1 MTDQHDIIF
10 PDILETIKSTL
21 NPASEHYRTAIV
33 TLGHIAFNLPDKYP
47 VQIKNIVSRK
57 IVKELLV
64 KESSEGREYVEGDW
78 CPESEL
84 PMETRCKV
92 EGLKTM
98 ARWLLGLKRDELSAQ
113 KTFRMLNA
121 FILHKGDLLQVRVVF
136 VF

>member
-1 MTDQHDIIF
+1 M
-10 PDILETIKSTL
+10 
-21 NPASEHYRTAIV
+21 
-33 TLGHIAFNLPDKYP
+33 
-47 VQIKNIVSRK
+47 
-57 IVKELLV
+57 KELLV

-78 CPESEL
+78 CSESDL

-121 FILHKGDLLQVRVVF
+121 FILHKGDLLQVSVVDLYISF
-136 VF
+136 LGYK